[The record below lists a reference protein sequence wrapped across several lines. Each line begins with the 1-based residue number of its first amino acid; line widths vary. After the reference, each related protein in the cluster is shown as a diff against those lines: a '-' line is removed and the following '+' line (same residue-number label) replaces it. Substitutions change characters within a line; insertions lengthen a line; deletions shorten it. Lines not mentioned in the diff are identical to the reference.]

1 MTDTK
6 KQLEGL
12 NRQFEDLKLY
22 VNDLVNV
29 LYESK
34 SVDTDEKYTL
44 LSNRIGVT
52 SSWVSNESVIS
63 RLSSTLTKN
72 SNSHSDNVLFDLNNG
87 TAKLTHFQSG
97 AIKYEDLSSRTSLF
111 FSGKETRT
119 VSLQEESGKSIVL
132 DDDHLK
138 KFLDVLQVSE
148 NLDSMKSIVN
158 TSSDKLSKLHSS
170 KIEADKLLERLSV
183 ENILSKIQEGRKD
196 NIKNEN
202 NFGIK

>member
-6 KQLEGL
+6 KQIEGL

-34 SVDTDEKYTL
+34 SVDTDAKYTL
-44 LSNRIGVT
+44 LSNRIGVS

-63 RLSSTLTKN
+63 RNSSTLTKS

-87 TAKLTHFQSG
+87 TAKLIHFQSG
-97 AIKYEDLSSRTSLF
+97 NIKYTDLGSETSLLF
-111 FSGKETRT
+111 NKDYKT
-119 VSLQEESGKSIVL
+119 VSLQEENGKSIVL